1 MVKLDLPGVK
11 HDKIHDTVEDF
22 ILCHDP
28 PLEIITGNSS
38 KMKQLV
44 IEKLSEY
51 DFQYRYKD
59 WMNLGSLIIY
69 ETDDCQ
75 RSEG

>member
-1 MVKLDLPGVK
+1 MVKLDLHGVR
-11 HDKIHDTVEDF
+11 HDKIHNIVEAF

-28 PLEIITGNSS
+28 PLEIITGNST

-44 IEKLSEY
+44 IEQLSEY

-75 RSEG
+75 RSKG